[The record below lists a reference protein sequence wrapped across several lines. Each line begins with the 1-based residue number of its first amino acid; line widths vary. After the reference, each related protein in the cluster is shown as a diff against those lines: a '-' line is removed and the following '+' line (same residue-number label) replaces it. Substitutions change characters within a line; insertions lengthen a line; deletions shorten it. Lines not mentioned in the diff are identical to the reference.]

1 MQAYDLDELLA
12 AHAEAGAL
20 YHEFLREPS
29 LSTGL
34 YLLPAGTRDPQQ
46 PHTEDEVYYVIGGSG
61 QIMVAGEDRA
71 VRAGSVVFV
80 AAGVEHRFHTI
91 AEDLTILVF
100 FAPPRRS
107 QATVRRRLP
116 R

>member
-1 MQAYDLDELLA
+1 MQAYDLDELRA

-29 LSTGL
+29 LSAGL
-34 YLLPAGTRDPQQ
+34 YILPAGTHDPQQ
-46 PHTEDEVYYVIGGSG
+46 PHTEDEVYSIVSGRG

-71 VRAGSVVFV
+71 VRAGSIVFV

-91 AEDLTILVF
+91 TEDLTILVL

-107 QATVRRRLP
+107 QAVE
-116 R
+116 

>member
-12 AHAEAGAL
+12 AHTEAGAL
-20 YHEFLREPS
+20 YHEFVREPS

-34 YLLPAGTRDPQQ
+34 YILPAGAHDPQQ
-46 PHTEDEVYYVIGGSG
+46 PHTEDEVYSIISGRG
-61 QIMVAGEDRA
+61 QIMVAGEERA

-91 AEDLTILVF
+91 TEDLTILVF

-107 QATVRRRLP
+107 QTVE
-116 R
+116 

>member
-34 YLLPAGTRDPQQ
+34 YILRAGTRDPQQ
-46 PHTEDEVYYVIGGSG
+46 PHTEDEIYYVISGSG
-61 QIMVAGEDRA
+61 QITVAEEKRA
-71 VRAGSVVFV
+71 VRAGSIVFV
-80 AAGVEHRFHTI
+80 ATGVEHRFHTI
-91 AEDLTILVF
+91 TEDLTILVL
-100 FAPPRRS
+100 FAPARGS
-107 QATVRRRLP
+107 QATG
-116 R
+116 

>member
-20 YHEFLREPS
+20 YHEFLRESS
-29 LSTGL
+29 LSAGL
-34 YLLPAGTRDPQQ
+34 YILPAGMPDPQQ
-46 PHTEDEVYYVIGGSG
+46 PHTEDEVYSIIGGSG
-61 QIMVAGEDRA
+61 QITVAAEERA
-71 VRAGSVVFV
+71 VKAGSVVFV

-91 AEDLTILVF
+91 TEDLTILVF

-107 QATVRRRLP
+107 QAAE
-116 R
+116 